1 MDAADPDEGAN
12 GLVRF
17 SFENSTLTGGE
28 AAFSVSAE
36 SGQLRQLLPL
46 PAGSYVLFVRAEDS
60 PESEGQTRSALAV
73 VTVLVRPRNVRPPRS
88 VSRGWN
94 SSLELF

>member
-1 MDAADPDEGAN
+1 MEAADPDAGAN
-12 GLVRF
+12 GRVSF

-36 SGQLRQLLPL
+36 TGELHQRRAL

-60 PESEGQTRSALAV
+60 PEGAGQTRSALAV
-73 VTVLVRPRNVRPPRS
+73 VTVLVRSRNVRPPR
-88 VSRGWN
+88 
-94 SSLELF
+94 

>member
-1 MDAADPDEGAN
+1 MEATDLDEGDN

-36 SGQLRQLLPL
+36 TGALRQRRPL
-46 PAGSYVLFVRAEDS
+46 PARLVRA
-60 PESEGQTRSALAV
+60 
-73 VTVLVRPRNVRPPRS
+73 VRPGGGFSGERRPDSQLAGCGHRAGPAQERPAAQ
-88 VSRGWN
+88 VGRR
-94 SSLELF
+94 L

>member
-1 MDAADPDEGAN
+1 MEATDPDEGDN

-36 SGQLRQLLPL
+36 TGALRQRRPL

-60 PESEGQTRSALAV
+60 PESAGQTRSSLAV
-73 VTVLVRPRNVRPPRS
+73 VTVLVRPRNVRPPR
-88 VSRGWN
+88 
-94 SSLELF
+94 